1 MENYH
6 ITHEDDRWVLR
17 EEGDKRALLEALTR
31 EDILSET
38 RDYMKLR
45 TASVKIHNENGAVEE
60 ERRYPRDQDPRATGG
75 YARSRRC
82 QRLPSAT
89 SQQAR
94 MNGMVSGGRPNW
106 SNIRLSTAAVMLAN
120 KGASQERCTW
130 LTASAASAGL

>member
-60 ERRYPRDQDPRATGG
+60 ERLYPRDQDSRATRG
-75 YARSRRC
+75 
-82 QRLPSAT
+82 
-89 SQQAR
+89 
-94 MNGMVSGGRPNW
+94 
-106 SNIRLSTAAVMLAN
+106 
-120 KGASQERCTW
+120 
-130 LTASAASAGL
+130 

>member
-75 YARSRRC
+75 
-82 QRLPSAT
+82 
-89 SQQAR
+89 
-94 MNGMVSGGRPNW
+94 
-106 SNIRLSTAAVMLAN
+106 
-120 KGASQERCTW
+120 
-130 LTASAASAGL
+130 

>member
-38 RDYMKLR
+38 GDYMKLR

-75 YARSRRC
+75 
-82 QRLPSAT
+82 
-89 SQQAR
+89 
-94 MNGMVSGGRPNW
+94 
-106 SNIRLSTAAVMLAN
+106 
-120 KGASQERCTW
+120 
-130 LTASAASAGL
+130 